1 MIMCR
6 CWHICGWW
14 GWHSSVCD
22 YKPNYS
28 NGSWDMAVQ
37 IWRISHVWPAS
48 ALAIPSPCCSRLW
61 CRRIN
66 YRSWC
71 KDAVMFSWMMCG
83 PRHLIDVHLNPIFSL
98 YFQIKENDKV
108 VLETIL
114 SIFNP
119 MLEVLPEQDDSN
131 RCCFMLKPILCWC
144 HTPAS
149 LTHSSSS
156 DSLQG
161 GRQLGCE
168 AIIGLQR
175 SAEKDNIVHCHFLYL
190 SLGNFLTPARWN
202 HGWKCFT
209 NWIARTDTLQP
220 CWNASADV

>member
-1 MIMCR
+1 
-6 CWHICGWW
+6 
-14 GWHSSVCD
+14 
-22 YKPNYS
+22 
-28 NGSWDMAVQ
+28 
-37 IWRISHVWPAS
+37 
-48 ALAIPSPCCSRLW
+48 
-61 CRRIN
+61 
-66 YRSWC
+66 
-71 KDAVMFSWMMCG
+71 MCG
-83 PRHLIDVHLNPIFSL
+83 ARNLVNVHINPIFSS

-131 RCCFMLKPILCWC
+131 RCRFMLNPILCRC

-161 GRQLGCE
+161 ERQLGCE

-175 SAEKDNIVHCHFLYL
+175 SAEKDNILHCRFLYL
-190 SLGNFLTPARWN
+190 SLGKFLTPARWN

-209 NWIARTDTLQP
+209 N
-220 CWNASADV
+220 

>member
-1 MIMCR
+1 
-6 CWHICGWW
+6 
-14 GWHSSVCD
+14 
-22 YKPNYS
+22 
-28 NGSWDMAVQ
+28 
-37 IWRISHVWPAS
+37 
-48 ALAIPSPCCSRLW
+48 
-61 CRRIN
+61 
-66 YRSWC
+66 
-71 KDAVMFSWMMCG
+71 MFSWMMCG
-83 PRHLIDVHLNPIFSL
+83 PRHLVDVRLNPIFSL
-98 YFQIKENDKV
+98 CFQIKENDKV

-119 MLEVLPEQDDSN
+119 MLEALPEQDDSH
-131 RCCFMLKPILCWC
+131 RCCFILKPISCWC

-190 SLGNFLTPARWN
+190 SLGKFLTHARCN

-209 NWIARTDTLQP
+209 DWIARTTHWSPVGMPMLT
-220 CWNASADV
+220 CRLRSCCTWVICTNCNLWASRLTEVARRGFASSEECGVMGCASMACDDSSRTWLLLHSGVWWKNLLLN